1 MVVDED
7 VLEDATAQWWP
18 LLGDDGDVA
27 AAVPVT
33 EPIDREMAHDGDEPG
48 GAAGAV
54 VRLCRVGAQLPEIV
68 LAQGFAHPREHVH
81 HVVVI
86 LGVVADGREDEAPVA
101 IEKQVPRG
109 FRAGL
114 LQLRHP
120 VFHHRTNL
128 PSAAPRIKRGLL
140 AAAHALPLRFEELL
154 QVLLLREP
162 RRVAGTLAVLEV
174 RLVVRHPDDL
184 ADGANEAPRHS
195 LSLPP
200 HTRSRQMAPPA

>member
-1 MVVDED
+1 
-7 VLEDATAQWWP
+7 
-18 LLGDDGDVA
+18 
-27 AAVPVT
+27 
-33 EPIDREMAHDGDEPG
+33 MAHDGDEPG

-81 HVVVI
+81 HVVVM
-86 LGVVADGREDEAPVA
+86 LGVVAYGREDEAPVA
-101 IEKQVPRG
+101 MEKQVPRG

-154 QVLLLREP
+154 QVLLFREP
-162 RRVAGTLAVLEV
+162 RRVAGALAVLEV
-174 RLVVRHPDDL
+174 GVGVGHAEYPAQGGTPASTALDRLRPPL
-184 ADGANEAPRHS
+184 TAPR
-195 LSLPP
+195 LRP
-200 HTRSRQMAPPA
+200 HTRFRRKGAPAAPRAWSP